1 MRLQPWL
8 RGVPTPQL
16 LSPANCAL
24 QVLRQKR
31 LYEGQRDQLYQ
42 QQFNVEQ
49 TAFAMTSMQAR
60 RQGLCFCGGWG
71 CEGWARSGGL
81 LRAKAAWRIAHLV

>member
-1 MRLQPWL
+1 MDQPGSLQSGTCCTRQLKHSALRLQPWV
-8 RGVPTPQL
+8 RGVPTPPL
-16 LSPANCAL
+16 ASPATCAL

-60 RQGLCFCGGWG
+60 RQGLCFCG
-71 CEGWARSGGL
+71 SGG
-81 LRAKAAWRIAHLV
+81 W